1 MTGGVEVR
9 LAREVRAGAR
19 PEEPIDG
26 TRHQGR
32 VAGPALDRLRG
43 EGPDHVRLRAARGA
57 DLKLR
62 VRHGLRDQP
71 QHAAHALEVG
81 ERENLVSENREQPWM
96 EWVTAQQPLTA
107 VLARAGRG
115 KAVRVRGPQGA
126 VGVNDL
132 CGASV
137 VNPRK

>member
-1 MTGGVEVR
+1 MTGELKAVWSVKSGPAPGPKSP
-9 LAREVRAGAR
+9 LT
-19 PEEPIDG
+19 G

-32 VAGPALDRLRG
+32 AAGPALDRLRG
-43 EGPDHVRLRAARGA
+43 EGPDHVRLRAAREA